1 MNSNSNNGEL
11 RRARAPTRSRARSH
25 ARQDLYTDEAYSI
38 RISSPDVTIE
48 AQSVYG
54 ALRALETLAQSVHV
68 VSFERVFE
76 KGSLSPRPT
85 MNFDGDPGSV
95 LVLNATAL
103 YDAPRWVLNST
114 DVCPLSDSL
123 TRARSLVLSFA
134 RSLVRS
140 FARSPGLTTGA
151 SCWTRRATTCPW
163 TSSRRTWT
171 PW

>member
-1 MNSNSNNGEL
+1 MARGS
-11 RRARAPTRSRARSH
+11 RALPTRSRARAP

-48 AQSVYG
+48 AQGVYG

-68 VSFERVFE
+68 VSLERVFD
-76 KGSLSPRPT
+76 GDSLSPRPT
-85 MNFDGDPGSV
+85 MNFDGDFSPGSV
-95 LVLNATAL
+95 LVLNETAL
-103 YDAPRWVLNST
+103 YDAPRWVLDST
-114 DVCPLSDSL
+114 DVRPPSDSL
-123 TRARSLVLSFA
+123 TPSLALRAL
-134 RSLVRS
+134 LVRS
-140 FARSPGLTTGA
+140 FVHSPGSTTGA